1 MSSSSL
7 LRSSGAVVRRAL
19 SAASSSGHQHGR
31 PSFRRAISAA
41 ATASA
46 RRGLAPPP
54 TLPCRNLTALQL
66 MTVNSQPLL
75 FVVKDDKTDLK
86 LKKHLQEL
94 EQMLDQ
100 IVSEHV
106 KLHRLVHS
114 SDRGYFERISVVKCC
129 EGTPYI
135 VVCSRADVQ
144 AMDTSRYLQ

>member
-1 MSSSSL
+1 M
-7 LRSSGAVVRRAL
+7 
-19 SAASSSGHQHGR
+19 
-31 PSFRRAISAA
+31 
-41 ATASA
+41 
-46 RRGLAPPP
+46 
-54 TLPCRNLTALQL
+54 

-114 SDRGYFERISVVKCC
+114 SDRGYFERYFI
-129 EGTPYI
+129 
-135 VVCSRADVQ
+135 R
-144 AMDTSRYLQ
+144 TSRMHIYLHCLFIHNKYVHICAGF

>member
-1 MSSSSL
+1 M
-7 LRSSGAVVRRAL
+7 
-19 SAASSSGHQHGR
+19 
-31 PSFRRAISAA
+31 
-41 ATASA
+41 
-46 RRGLAPPP
+46 
-54 TLPCRNLTALQL
+54 

-114 SDRGYFERISVVKCC
+114 SDRGYFERLLSEHGWPKCKPRDVFVWRCRLTTIFVASVMIGYMLP
-129 EGTPYI
+129 EIGYP
-135 VVCSRADVQ
+135 S
-144 AMDTSRYLQ
+144 